1 MGGQKRLKLSYTHSL
16 KSLNDSNFSCG
27 QVNLALTAE
36 GRNIPPADTISDAQ
50 TDLHGLELW
59 ESSFPFIVMHT
70 NTIYIY
76 ILKSTCIYYKYYLKI
91 NIFYFLK

>member
-36 GRNIPPADTISDAQ
+36 GKNIPPADTISDAQ
-50 TDLHGLELW
+50 TAVNARLTWPQLKFESFNDLRLWVYLITAVNAIVTPRKGGLLR
-59 ESSFPFIVMHT
+59 F
-70 NTIYIY
+70 
-76 ILKSTCIYYKYYLKI
+76 
-91 NIFYFLK
+91 